1 MHSFDTARLTL
12 RPWSQEDVDF
22 VFDLYSRWEVQRFIG
37 STPRVLE
44 SRAEAQSRLDTWM
57 SLDHPVNGIW
67 AVEERQTSRVTG
79 VLLLKPIPA
88 SRDAVDHRQDTE
100 IGWHFHPRFWG
111 RGYASEAAAVILR
124 HAFDSGLPGVVA
136 VTNPANSA
144 SRRVCARIGMRHL
157 GQTTRYYDT
166 TCELY
171 SAARESPFLP
181 GG

>member
-1 MHSFDTARLTL
+1 MRSYETARLTL
-12 RPWSQEDVDF
+12 RPWSQEDAEF
-22 VFDLYSRWEVQRFIG
+22 VFDLYSRWEVQQFIG
-37 STPRVLE
+37 TAPQVMRN
-44 SRAEAQSRLDTWM
+44 RAEALLRLEKWM
-57 SLDHPVNGIW
+57 AMDHPVHGIW
-67 AVEERQTSRVTG
+67 AVEETLTARVAG

-88 SRDAVDHRQDTE
+88 SRDIPDAPQDTE
-100 IGWHFHPRFWG
+100 IGWHFHPGFWG

-124 HAFDSGLPGVVA
+124 HAFDSGLPEVVA